1 MKNNLLKKGTEIDIT
16 IDSLAY
22 GGSGVSKYDGI
33 VIFTKNVIPGQKVK
47 AKIIKNKKLKFLE
60 AIPIEIIKDSIHAV
74 DVKCNHFND
83 CGGCKIQ
90 QFKL

>member
-1 MKNNLLKKGTEIDIT
+1 MRTNPLKKGTEIDIT

-47 AKIIKNKKLKFLE
+47 AKILNLLL
-60 AIPIEIIKDSIHAV
+60 V
-74 DVKCNHFND
+74 
-83 CGGCKIQ
+83 
-90 QFKL
+90 